1 MNSEMITLSFDIV
14 IVGSGVSG
22 LYCALKLPS
31 NLKIAILSK
40 KRLNKSN
47 SFLAQGGISTLRSN
61 DDFHDYFE
69 DTMKSGH
76 YENNPEAV
84 SMMILSSPS
93 IIDDLKSYGIQF
105 ESRAGQMIF
114 TQEGAHSKARIL
126 FHQDETGK
134 EITSKLLNKVHSLEN
149 VSLYDYTQM
158 VDLIVSNHR
167 CEGLFANDIKQKKK
181 LRFIASRV
189 ILATGGI
196 GGLYKHSTNY
206 SHSTGDAIALA
217 RKYNIKL
224 KDLNY
229 VQIHP
234 TTLYSKKKGRR
245 FLISESVRGEGALLL
260 NKDGNRF
267 ADELLARDVLTNLI
281 FEQMKKDQQDYV
293 YLSLV
298 PLGIEK
304 IIHHFPHIYSHC
316 LKEGYDIT
324 KECIPVSPAQHYL
337 MGGIAINLW
346 GETSMNHLYAIG
358 ETACSGVHGKN
369 RLASNSLLESLVF
382 AQRAAQHIKETNIKG
397 T

>member
-40 KRLNKSN
+40 DRLDKSN
-47 SFLAQGGISTLRSN
+47 SFLAQGGISTLRS
-61 DDFHDYFE
+61 DEDFKDYFE

-76 YENNPEAV
+76 YENNPQAV

-105 ESRAGQMIF
+105 ESRAGQMIY

-167 CEGLFANDIKQKKK
+167 CEGLFANAIKQKKK